1 MTMIA
6 IYSSLIIIIAGRAA
20 DNAAN
25 EGVELAIAMTAF
37 VALVASVGLFV
48 YVYNWEDND

>member
-1 MTMIA
+1 MAMIA
-6 IYSSLIIIIAGRAA
+6 IYSSLVIIIAGVAA

-25 EGVELAIAMTAF
+25 ERVELAIAMTAF
-37 VALVASVGLFV
+37 AALVASVGLFV